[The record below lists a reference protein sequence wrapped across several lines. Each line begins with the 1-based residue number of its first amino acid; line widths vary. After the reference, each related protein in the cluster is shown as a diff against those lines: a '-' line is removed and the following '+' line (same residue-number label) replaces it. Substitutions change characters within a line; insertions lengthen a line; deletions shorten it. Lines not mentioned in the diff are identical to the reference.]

1 MRRNFVL
8 DENVVIYA
16 YKGEDEEGNP
26 DPTCANLLLGIVRNG
41 HVLVVHSAFWGLW
54 SGQINRARLERI
66 PLNPGILAQ
75 LTRLLLD
82 PTRAHHITD
91 EDFSQI
97 EGLDALPNPD
107 ENDRLFI
114 CAAAAVSGSILATT
128 DRPMMDDVR
137 GAGIDARYGF
147 QILHP
152 RDALPLAQP
161 ANNS

>member
-1 MRRNFVL
+1 MRYFVL

-16 YKGEDEEGNP
+16 YKGEDEEGNL
-26 DPTCANLLLGIVRNG
+26 DRTCNVLLLDIVHNG
-41 HVLVVHSAFWGLW
+41 HVLVFNHRFWGLYT
-54 SGQINRARLERI
+54 SQINRARLERAA
-66 PLNPGILAQ
+66 LFPGL
-75 LTRLLLD
+75 LRTLGRLLLD
-82 PTRAHHITD
+82 PERVHHVPD
-91 EDFSQI
+91 EELADV

-107 ENDRLFI
+107 ENDRLFVR
-114 CAAAAVSGSILATT
+114 AAAAVPASILATT

-152 RDALPLAQP
+152 RHSLPLAQP